1 MARKSKNAVKLEQAG
16 YPAGEYQALY
26 RFLRRLLMVTHPN
39 QVESMLA
46 YANHVPNIQSIADA
60 AGILSVK
67 TGIVSTRK
75 VPRMAGNSLPSHKD
89 REPSFIAALNDAKND
104 IFTRFNQE
112 DMIKELNCE
121 YRVEGKCVYRGHTRV
136 AICLTKS
143 HAIDIASALTE
154 SENKNKRKNKSK

>member
-46 YANHVPNIQSIADA
+46 YANNVPDIQSIADA

-67 TGIVSTRK
+67 TGIFSTRK
-75 VPRMAGNSLPSHKD
+75 IPRMGGNSLPSYEE
-89 REPSFIAALNDAKND
+89 REPTFIAALNDAKND
-104 IFTRFNQE
+104 IFTHFKQE
-112 DMIKELNCE
+112 HMLNDLNCE
-121 YRVEGKCVYRGHTRV
+121 YRVKGKYVYRGNTRV
-136 AICLTKS
+136 AICLTES
-143 HAIDIASALTE
+143 HAIDIASALTA
-154 SENKNKRKNKSK
+154 SENKSK